1 MKGFL
6 TRMWEK
12 NRLTE
17 EKLRSYC
24 PIFLTQATG
33 VFCALALKGVIDP
46 SQFMTVFVTIIGFY
60 FGTQSARD

>member
-1 MKGFL
+1 ML
-6 TRMWEK
+6 ERL
-12 NRLTE
+12 NRLLIIKSLVT
-17 EKLRSYC
+17 LA
-24 PIFLTQATG
+24 ATG

>member
-24 PIFLTQATG
+24 PIFLTQAE
-33 VFCALALKGVIDP
+33 VEEILALPQNGD
-46 SQFMTVFVTIIGFY
+46 
-60 FGTQSARD
+60 AA